1 MFCGFIR
8 LSRLCLIHELKVRG
22 VSSKIRFLFFRM
34 KELGLSASIYIV
46 IIIIIIIIII
56 VISFMQGIYTY
67 FLRQTM
73 SIGNRV

>member
-46 IIIIIIIIII
+46 IIIIIIIII